1 MQLAI
6 RRGCLRETIATI
18 NLMVSHNSIRTHNS
32 TFLKKKYRLKLEMQ
46 DSLSLILSLSLSLS
60 HIRSLTL
67 LLTMIKMI

>member
-46 DSLSLILSLSLSLS
+46 DSLFLILSLSLSLS
-60 HIRSLTL
+60 HSLTL
-67 LLTMIKMI
+67 FLTMVR

>member
-46 DSLSLILSLSLSLS
+46 DSLSLILSLSLSLTFA
-60 HIRSLTL
+60 HL
-67 LLTMIKMI
+67 LFYLPW